1 MRGTIGPVT
10 IQSLR
15 FSKNKERQVIPNK
28 YIIAFASSRDL
39 MLPSSIQLENI

>member
-1 MRGTIGPVT
+1 VRGTIGPVT
-10 IQSLR
+10 IQWH

-28 YIIAFASSRDL
+28 YIIAFASYRDL